1 MQLNRIRIGSMLAV
15 LLIPFVL
22 GSCILNQNKTKD
34 WAIEFVVKKKFTV
47 DSYYVDSKGEGIR
60 MIQDT
65 DCNVQLE
72 KYEYDKEE
80 ALKIYNVIALL
91 QNKNINWGCSND
103 GTKDGINATIL
114 FHEGNVEKRIEFSNC
129 VMDQSSTEFLELL
142 FMFENTA
149 ESKGKQILLESHIVP
164 PPPLPN

>member
-1 MQLNRIRIGSMLAV
+1 MQLNRIRIGSVVAV

-34 WAIEFVVKKKFTV
+34 WSIEFVVQKKFTV
-47 DSYYVDSKGEGIR
+47 DSYYVNSKGEGIR

-80 ALKIYNVIALL
+80 TLKIYNVIALL
-91 QNKNINWGCSND
+91 QSKNIDWDCSND
-103 GTKDGINATIL
+103 GIKDGIQGTIL
-114 FHEGNVEKRIEFSNC
+114 FHEGHVEKRVELSNC
-129 VMDQSSTEFLELL
+129 VIDQSSTEFLEL
-142 FMFENTA
+142 FCMFENTA